1 MPFGVQTKKQWSDK
15 EIVQDAVITQKSMA
29 QAYNTAAGESVTLN
43 LRTEFLDLLK
53 DEQEILFE
61 LYTEMQKRSWYP
73 MHMADQNEI
82 TGIQQKYQPQKP

>member
-1 MPFGVQTKKQWSDK
+1 MPFGAQTKNQWGDK

-29 QAYNTAAGESVTLN
+29 QAYNTAAGESVTPN

-73 MHMADQNEI
+73 MQMADQNAI